1 MDGGDI
7 GDSSGALGTGWHCP
21 WPRGRA
27 GGGLRTSGSLV
38 PFTTFEFAAGL
49 WRLFFCTEC
58 SWGWLDSTGRPPWK
72 PGGSCPQSTPPAHLQ
87 SQHAAIACQ
96 LARHF
101 LEGLSTGLAT
111 NAIFI
116 LFTFEQP
123 TKWLNWTFLDVFPGL
138 VTNSILFCL
147 LFTIRNRCWNVR
159 FKHAHNQGLR
169 HLFLTVSSDLRAKH
183 STPDCVLVSL

>member
-1 MDGGDI
+1 MKLIKGFSSLLYIDPMDGGDI

-72 PGGSCPQSTPPAHLQ
+72 PGGSCPQSTPPAHFGSIHLRVETIDS
-87 SQHAAIACQ
+87 SQKFW
-96 LARHF
+96 LRVKTLTRNF
-101 LEGLSTGLAT
+101 DLENRFKVLTSQNFRVGTFDSELST
-111 NAIFI
+111 
-116 LFTFEQP
+116 
-123 TKWLNWTFLDVFPGL
+123 
-138 VTNSILFCL
+138 
-147 LFTIRNRCWNVR
+147 R
-159 FKHAHNQGLR
+159 
-169 HLFLTVSSDLRAKH
+169 
-183 STPDCVLVSL
+183 